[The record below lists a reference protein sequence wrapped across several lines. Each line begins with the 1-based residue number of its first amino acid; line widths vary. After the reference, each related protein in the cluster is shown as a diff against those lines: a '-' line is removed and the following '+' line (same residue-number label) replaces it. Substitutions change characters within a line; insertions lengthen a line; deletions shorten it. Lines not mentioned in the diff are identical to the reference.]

1 MKINDSTMKEVLQ
14 PFKEDDE
21 QVMYYCYGLT
31 TATFGQA
38 MLFGDIIAAF
48 LSKYYILGFTDKKLI
63 MVRIG
68 MLGKA
73 EETKTIE
80 YKDISNVKISNWFL
94 GLGKKIQIRGRDK
107 LKLKLK
113 INKRVVTIKKQ
124 RENLE
129 NICDMLKNKFQ

>member
-1 MKINDSTMKEVLQ
+1 MKIDDSTIKEVLQ
-14 PFKEDDE
+14 PFQEEDE
-21 QVMYYCYGLT
+21 QAMYYCYGIT

-38 MLFGDIIAAF
+38 MLFGELIAPF
-48 LSKYYILGFTDKKLI
+48 LSKYYILGFTHKKLI

-68 MLGKA
+68 MLGKP

-80 YKDISNVKISNWFL
+80 YKDMTNVKISTWFF
-94 GLGKKIQIRGRDK
+94 GLGKKIQIQGKDK

-113 INKRVVTIKKQ
+113 INKRVITIKKQ

-129 NICDMLKNKFQ
+129 NICNMLKSKF